1 MKSAEIREAF
11 LRFFEEKGHT
21 RVPSSS
27 LIPANDPTLL
37 FTNAGM
43 NQFKDCF
50 LGLEKRAYTRATTS
64 QKCVRAGGKHN
75 DLENVGY
82 TARHHTFFEMLGN
95 FSFGDYFK
103 RDAITYAWEFLTSEK
118 WLNLPKEKLWVTV
131 YASDDE
137 AYDIWTQEVGVPAE
151 RMVRI
156 GDNKG
161 APYASDNFW
170 AMGDTGPCGPCT
182 EIFFDHGEHIW
193 GGPPGSPEEDG
204 DRYIEIWNNV
214 FMQFNRTADGVLHPF
229 LVAQPKQA
237 PQEVNLAVEI
247 PAGSF
252 TKYEIKE
259 DGLVHVDRFQSMPV
273 AYPANYGSMPR
284 TLAGDN
290 DPLDALVL
298 TREPLHPGVIV
309 RFRPIG
315 YLKMVDG
322 GEHDEKIIGVPTD
335 KVDPTYANIR
345 DLADLPEIERQRIE
359 AFFRVYKDLPAGRN
373 PVQLNG
379 WGNAAEARTLIS
391 EAMKRF
397 EK

>member
-1 MKSAEIREAF
+1 MTTPRRIVPLAAIGAALLLLASA
-11 LRFFEEKGHT
+11 
-21 RVPSSS
+21 V
-27 LIPANDPTLL
+27 
-37 FTNAGM
+37 
-43 NQFKDCF
+43 
-50 LGLEKRAYTRATTS
+50 
-64 QKCVRAGGKHN
+64 
-75 DLENVGY
+75 
-82 TARHHTFFEMLGN
+82 TA
-95 FSFGDYFK
+95 
-103 RDAITYAWEFLTSEK
+103 A
-118 WLNLPKEKLWVTV
+118 
-131 YASDDE
+131 
-137 AYDIWTQEVGVPAE
+137 
-151 RMVRI
+151 
-156 GDNKG
+156 
-161 APYASDNFW
+161 
-170 AMGDTGPCGPCT
+170 DT
-182 EIFFDHGEHIW
+182 
-193 GGPPGSPEEDG
+193 
-204 DRYIEIWNNV
+204 
-214 FMQFNRTADGVLHPF
+214 VLHPF

-315 YLKMVDG
+315 YLKMIDG
-322 GEHDEKIIGVPTD
+322 GVHDEKIIGVPTD
-335 KVDPTYANIR
+335 KVDPTYANVR
-345 DLADLPEIERQRIE
+345 DLADLPEVERQRIE

-379 WGNAAEARTLIS
+379 WGNAAEARALIS

-397 EK
+397 GT